1 MNNCKPF
8 WSKGSAVSSN
18 EHILI
23 SLESRHAENI
33 FAGHKRVELRRRTMN
48 VSPGA
53 TLWIYVKLPVGSIVG
68 HARIGKVHASSPNA
82 LWRRYGSVSGL
93 SRQEFFEYFVGTE
106 QGVALVLE
114 QSTRLRSSLSLETLR
129 QVDESF
135 QPPQFFARLT
145 SEHPLH
151 EAVTTS
157 G

>member
-1 MNNCKPF
+1 MGN
-8 WSKGSAVSSN
+8 N

-93 SRQEFFEYFVGTE
+93 SKHEFFSYFQGAE
-106 QGVALVLE
+106 QGVALILE
-114 QSTRLRSSLSLETLR
+114 QSKRLRSSLSLTALR
-129 QVDESF
+129 QVDEGF

-145 SEHPLH
+145 SNHPLH
-151 EAVTTS
+151 EAVTS
-157 G
+157 LD

>member
-1 MNNCKPF
+1 MDND
-8 WSKGSAVSSN
+8 

-68 HARIGKVHASSPNA
+68 HARIGKVHASSPVA
-82 LWRRYGSVSGL
+82 LWRRYGPVSGL
-93 SRQEFFEYFVGTE
+93 SRREFFEYFNGTE

-114 QSTRLRSSLSLETLR
+114 QSTRLQISLSLAELR
-129 QVDESF
+129 KLDGGF
-135 QPPQFFARLT
+135 QPPQFFARLN

-151 EAVTTS
+151 EAVTAS
-157 G
+157 N

>member
-1 MNNCKPF
+1 MGN
-8 WSKGSAVSSN
+8 S

-33 FAGHKRVELRRRTMN
+33 FAGSKRVELRRRTMN

-68 HARIGKVHASSPNA
+68 HARVGEVHASSPST
-82 LWRRYGSVSGL
+82 LWRLYGEVSGL
-93 SRQEFFEYFVGTE
+93 SKREFFDYFGGVE

-114 QSTRLRSSLSLETLR
+114 ESTRLRSSLSLEALR
-129 QVDESF
+129 QVDEGF

-145 SEHPLH
+145 SGHPLH
-151 EAVTTS
+151 EAVTSS

>member
-1 MNNCKPF
+1 M
-8 WSKGSAVSSN
+8 GTN

-68 HARIGKVHASSPNA
+68 HARVGEVHASSPNA

-93 SRQEFFEYFVGTE
+93 SRREFFSYFGGAE

-114 QSTRLRSSLSLETLR
+114 QSKRLRSSLSLKALR
-129 QVDESF
+129 QVDDGF

-151 EAVTTS
+151 GAVTS
-157 G
+157 SD

>member
-1 MNNCKPF
+1 MVN
-8 WSKGSAVSSN
+8 N

-23 SLESRHAENI
+23 SLEPRHADNI
-33 FAGHKRVELRRRTMN
+33 FAGRKRVELRRRTMN

-68 HARIGKVHASSPNA
+68 HAKIEKVHTSSPAA

-93 SRQEFFEYFVGTE
+93 SKHEFFAYFGDVE
-106 QGVALVLE
+106 QGIALVLE
-114 QSTRLRSSLSLETLR
+114 QSTRLRISLSLETLR
-129 QVDESF
+129 KVAGGF

-151 EAVTTS
+151 EAVTAS
-157 G
+157 N

>member
-1 MNNCKPF
+1 V
-8 WSKGSAVSSN
+8 SKSG
-18 EHILI
+18 HILI

-33 FAGHKRVELRRRTMN
+33 FAGSKRVELRRRTMN
-48 VSPGA
+48 VSPGD

-68 HARIGKVHASSPNA
+68 HAKIGKVHASSPTA

-93 SRQEFFEYFVGTE
+93 SKQEFFAYFGEIE

-114 QSTRLRSSLSLETLR
+114 HSTRLRSSLSLDVLR
-129 QVDESF
+129 QLDEGF

-151 EAVTTS
+151 EAVTS
-157 G
+157 SA

>member
-1 MNNCKPF
+1 MGN
-8 WSKGSAVSSN
+8 N

-33 FAGHKRVELRRRTMN
+33 FAGQKRVELRRRTMN
-48 VSPGA
+48 ISPGA
-53 TLWIYVKLPVGSIVG
+53 TLWIYVKLPVGSIIG
-68 HARIGKVHASSPNA
+68 HARIGKVHASSPNT

-93 SRQEFFEYFVGTE
+93 SKDEFFSYFGRAK

-114 QSTRLRSSLSLETLR
+114 QSKRLRSSLSLKALR
-129 QVDESF
+129 QVDERF

-151 EAVTTS
+151 EAVTS
-157 G
+157 SD

>member
-1 MNNCKPF
+1 MGN
-8 WSKGSAVSSN
+8 N

-82 LWRRYGSVSGL
+82 LWRRYGPVSGL
-93 SRQEFFEYFVGTE
+93 SKHEFFEYFGGAK

-114 QSTRLRSSLSLETLR
+114 QSTRLRTSLSLEALR
-129 QVDESF
+129 KVDEGF

-151 EAVTTS
+151 KAVTAS
-157 G
+157 N

>member
-1 MNNCKPF
+1 MGN
-8 WSKGSAVSSN
+8 S

-33 FAGHKRVELRRRTMN
+33 FAGRKRVELRRRTMN

-68 HARIGKVHASSPNA
+68 HARIRKVHSTSPNT

-93 SRQEFFEYFVGTE
+93 SKHEFFEYFWGAE

-114 QSTRLRSSLSLETLR
+114 RSTRLRSSLSLEALR
-129 QVDESF
+129 QVAEGF

-151 EAVTTS
+151 GAVTSS

>member
-1 MNNCKPF
+1 MGND
-8 WSKGSAVSSN
+8 

-48 VSPGA
+48 ISPGA
-53 TLWIYVKLPVGSIVG
+53 TLWIYVKLPVGSIIG
-68 HARIGKVHASSPNA
+68 HARIDKVHESSPNA

-93 SRQEFFEYFVGTE
+93 SKHEFFSYFGGVE
-106 QGVALVLE
+106 HGVALVLE
-114 QSTRLRSSLSLETLR
+114 QSKRLRSSLSLKALR
-129 QVDESF
+129 QVDEGF

-151 EAVTTS
+151 EAVTS
-157 G
+157 SDW

>member
-1 MNNCKPF
+1 MGNE
-8 WSKGSAVSSN
+8 

-33 FAGHKRVELRRRTMN
+33 FLGHKRVELRRRTMN

-53 TLWIYVKLPVGSIVG
+53 TVWIYVKLPVGSIVG
-68 HARIGKVHASSPNA
+68 HARIGKVHASSPCA
-82 LWRRYGSVSGL
+82 LWRCYGPVSGL
-93 SRQEFFEYFVGTE
+93 SKQEFFEYFGGSE

-114 QSTRLRSSLSLETLR
+114 RSTRLRSSLSLETLR
-129 QVDESF
+129 QVSERF

-151 EAVTTS
+151 EAVTS
-157 G
+157 SD

>member
-1 MNNCKPF
+1 MVK
-8 WSKGSAVSSN
+8 N

-33 FAGHKRVELRRRTMN
+33 FAGNKRVELRRRVMN

-68 HARIGKVHASSPNA
+68 SARVGNVHASSPNT
-82 LWRRYGSVSGL
+82 LWRCYGAVSGL
-93 SRQEFFEYFVGTE
+93 SRREFFSYFRNVE

-114 QSTRLRSSLSLETLR
+114 HSKRLRSSLSLKALR
-129 QVDESF
+129 EVDERF

-145 SEHPLH
+145 AEHPLRI
-151 EAVTTS
+151 AVTS
-157 G
+157 LG